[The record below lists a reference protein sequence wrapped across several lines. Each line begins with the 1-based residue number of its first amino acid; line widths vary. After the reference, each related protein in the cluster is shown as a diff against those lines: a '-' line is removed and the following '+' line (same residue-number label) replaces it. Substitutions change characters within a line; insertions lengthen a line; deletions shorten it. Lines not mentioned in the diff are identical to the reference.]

1 MQELLEKLSKSLD
14 EAYNAA
20 SLVSALRDFFIKN
33 FKITCLEVYVFD
45 EKLNL
50 LKDFSKDWITEEDC
64 RGGKFKT

>member
-33 FKITCLEVYVFD
+33 FKNS
-45 EKLNL
+45 EKKVAISLSMCYI
-50 LKDFSKDWITEEDC
+50 K
-64 RGGKFKT
+64 